1 MIFSDGI
8 SASSSFL
15 DGGVRFKDITYNPDH
30 WDIVELPPE
39 LEQAARLWFVQHEGD
54 SYDVIGNLGFVVGPV
69 DDSKRKWFC
78 SEVIMAALG
87 VEEPGKFSPS
97 TAMPVVKSITRIWS
111 KLSSSTQN

>member
-30 WDIVELPPE
+30 WVIVELPIQ
-39 LEQAARLWFVQHEGD
+39 LEQPARDWFVQHEGD
-54 SYDVIGNLGFVVGPV
+54 SYDVVGNLGFVIGSI
-69 DDSKRKWFC
+69 DDAKRKWFC
-78 SEVIMAALG
+78 SEAIMAALD

-97 TAMPVVKSITRIWS
+97 TAMPVVKSIVNIWS